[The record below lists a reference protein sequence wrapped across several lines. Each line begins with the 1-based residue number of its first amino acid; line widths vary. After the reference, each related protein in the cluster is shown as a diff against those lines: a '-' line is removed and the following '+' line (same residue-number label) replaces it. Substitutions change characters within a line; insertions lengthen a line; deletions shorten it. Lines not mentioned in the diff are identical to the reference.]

1 MEARTTVANRGTPRW
16 VPYAAAAVLTAATV
30 ALRLAIDPWVADRPI
45 LILFFIP
52 VIISA
57 WWGGLGPGLFATALT
72 ALFTDVYLFPPQ
84 GSLWFER
91 PLDLAQWLFL
101 LLEGV
106 LVSVLFGVLGRP
118 RLADQ
123 SHSPDRRRVST
134 ERKVFLGFSIALAFL
149 GAIGVVSYLSVV
161 RLTDNSA
168 LVTRSHV
175 VMSSIDAL
183 VATSWEAESA
193 QRGYII
199 SGEEPFAAEYTRA
212 AGRVEGLVQQ
222 LRDTVSQVPAQ
233 LQRADALARA
243 VRERIAQ
250 SSAILE
256 VRRSGGMEAVQRRL
270 LQSAATPGASMQ
282 ARIRELAQQMKTAE
296 IRLLNEREKD
306 ARDSARVT
314 QSVIVGGSAL
324 AVLCLGL
331 ALVAIRRDIAG
342 RERAEAELNQF
353 FDASVDLF
361 VISSG
366 DGYFKRVSRAVT
378 DMLGYSAEEVL
389 RIPYLEL
396 IHPDDREAT
405 RAAVERQLVGGERVD
420 QFLNRYRHKDGGW
433 RTLSWRSIPRGN
445 RMFASAR
452 DVTDAVRAEQE
463 LREAK
468 EQLETR
474 VAERT
479 RELQESMEATR
490 RSERRFRALIE
501 HGSDSIALT
510 DLSRRILYLS
520 PAVMKVEGYSP
531 EELVGKDAAEHTHPD
546 DLPILRRR
554 VEALLENPGKPIS
567 AIWRRRHRDGHWLWL
582 EGVATNML
590 DDPSVGAIVTNYRDI
605 TERLAHE
612 ARLGEQLKRLALLS
626 RVTQAIGERQ
636 DLRSIFSVV
645 AAHVEDE
652 LPVDF
657 CVACLIEPGEDR
669 LTVTCVGTRSE
680 PAAQQ
685 LDLLPGST
693 IPIDENG
700 LARCMR
706 GQFVYEPVIA
716 ETAFP
721 FPRRLASAGMG
732 AMVVAPLLVESQV
745 FGVLVCARR
754 EPDSFSSGDC
764 EFLRQVSEHT
774 ALAAHQVRLYDALQ
788 QAYDDLRQTQQQFM
802 QQERLRALGQ
812 MASGIAHDI
821 NNAISPVALYTEQL
835 LEREPNLSPRARG
848 QLEIIQRAVDDVAQT
863 VARMGEFYRTREP
876 PIALVPVDL
885 NRIVQQV
892 VDLTR
897 ARWSD
902 MAQQRG
908 IVIDVRLSLAAGLP
922 AIAAVESQVRDALV
936 NLVFNA
942 VDAMPQGGPLMI
954 TTRQIPGSSAVS
966 LEVEDRGIGMDEDT
980 RRRCLEPFFTTK
992 GARGTGMGLAM
1003 VYGIVQRH
1011 GASIEIEST
1020 LGHGT
1025 RVRLAFNVASSAP
1038 AVSSGSPGPPVGPQ
1052 RILIIDDD
1060 PMLLKSLREALESDG
1075 HLVAIANGGQAGI
1088 DAFVESHA
1096 SGRPY
1101 PVVISDLGMPRVD
1114 GRNVAAT
1121 VKASVPETLVI
1132 LLTGWGRRL
1141 VSDDDRPPG
1150 VDLVMS
1156 KPAKLTEIRVALA
1169 QHFGGKAPPLD

>member
-1 MEARTTVANRGTPRW
+1 VEARTTVANRGTPRW

-30 ALRLAIDPWVADRPI
+30 ALRLAISPWVGDRPL

-52 VIISA
+52 LMISA

-72 ALFTDVYLFPPQ
+72 ALVTDLYLFPPL

-101 LLEGV
+101 LLEGA
-106 LVSVLFGVLGRP
+106 LVSVLFGVHGTP
-118 RLADQ
+118 RLAERYRLSD
-123 SHSPDRRRVST
+123 PRRVST
-134 ERKVFLGFSIALAFL
+134 ERKVFLGYSIALAFL

-161 RLTDNSA
+161 RLTDTSA

-199 SGEEPFAAEYTRA
+199 SGEEPFAAQYTRA

-222 LRDTVSQVPAQ
+222 LRDTVRQVPAQ
-233 LQRADALARA
+233 LARADALASA

-250 SSAILE
+250 STSILE
-256 VRRSGGMEAVQRRL
+256 VRRSGGLEAVQRRL
-270 LQSAATPGASMQ
+270 AQSAATPGSSMQ
-282 ARIRELAQQMKTAE
+282 ARIHELAQEMKTAE
-296 IRLLNEREKD
+296 IRLLNEREDD

-366 DGYFKRVSRAVT
+366 DGYFKRVSSAVT
-378 DMLGYSAEEVL
+378 DMLGYSVEEVL

-396 IHPDDREAT
+396 IHPDDRLAA
-405 RAAVERQLVGGERVD
+405 RAAVDRQLLRGERVD
-420 QFLNRYRHKDGGW
+420 QFLNRYRHKDGSY
-433 RTLSWRSIPRGN
+433 RTLSWRSIPRAN
-445 RMFASAR
+445 LMFASAR

-479 RELQESMEATR
+479 RELQESIEATR

-510 DLSRRILYLS
+510 DLSRKILYMS
-520 PAVMKVEGYSP
+520 PAVMNVEGYTP
-531 EELVGKDAAEHTHPD
+531 EELIGKDAAEQTHPD
-546 DLPILRRR
+546 DIPILQRR
-554 VEALLENPGKPIS
+554 VAALLENPGEPIS
-567 AIWRRRHRDGHWLWL
+567 AIWRRRHRDGHWIWL

-626 RVTQAIGERQ
+626 RITQAIGERQ

-645 AAHVEDE
+645 AAHIEDE

-657 CVACLIEPGEDR
+657 CVACLIEPGEDS
-669 LTVTCVGTRSE
+669 LTVTCVGARSE

-685 LDLLPGST
+685 LDMMPGST
-693 IPIDENG
+693 VPIDENG
-700 LARCMR
+700 LARCMH
-706 GQFVYEPVIA
+706 GQFVYEPVIS
-716 ETAFP
+716 EMPFP
-721 FPRRLASAGMG
+721 FPRRLASAGLG
-732 AMVVAPLLVESQV
+732 AMVIAPLLVESQV
-745 FGVLVCARR
+745 FGALVCARR
-754 EPDSFSSGDC
+754 APDSFSSADC

-788 QAYDDLRQTQQQFM
+788 QAYDDLRQTQQQFL

-876 PIALVPVDL
+876 PIALVAVDL
-885 NRIVQQV
+885 NRVVQQV
-892 VDLTR
+892 IDLTR

-908 IVIDVRLSLAAGLP
+908 IVIDVRLSLSAGLP
-922 AIAAVESQVRDALV
+922 AIAAVDSQVRDALV

-942 VDAMPQGGPLMI
+942 VDAMPEGGPLTI
-954 TTRQIPGSSAVS
+954 ATRLAASGSTVQ
-966 LEVEDRGIGMDEDT
+966 LEVEDRGIGMDDET

-1003 VYGIVQRH
+1003 VYGVVQRH
-1011 GASIEIEST
+1011 GATIEIESVT
-1020 LGHGT
+1020 GRGT
-1025 RVRLAFNVASSAP
+1025 RVRLGFNVATSKP
-1038 AVSSGSPGPPVGPQ
+1038 ALPSGSQRAPVGPQ

-1096 SGRPY
+1096 DGQPY
-1101 PVVISDLGMPRVD
+1101 PVVITDLGMPRVD
-1114 GRNVAAT
+1114 GRTVAAT
-1121 VKASVPETLVI
+1121 VKASVPGTLVI

-1156 KPAKLTEIRVALA
+1156 KPAKLTEIRAALA
-1169 QHFGGKAPPLD
+1169 NFFSRQ

>member
-1 MEARTTVANRGTPRW
+1 MANRGTPRW

-30 ALRLAIDPWVADRPI
+30 ALRLAISPWVGDRPL

-52 VIISA
+52 LMISA

-72 ALFTDVYLFPPQ
+72 ALVTDLYLFPPL

-101 LLEGV
+101 LLEGA
-106 LVSVLFGVLGRP
+106 LVSVLFGVLGTP
-118 RLADQ
+118 RLAERYRLSD
-123 SHSPDRRRVST
+123 PRRVST

-161 RLTDNSA
+161 RLTDTSA

-199 SGEEPFAAEYTRA
+199 SGEEPFAAQYTRA

-222 LRDTVSQVPAQ
+222 LRDTVRQVPAQ
-233 LQRADALARA
+233 LARADALASA

-250 SSAILE
+250 STSILE
-256 VRRSGGMEAVQRRL
+256 VRRSGGLEAVQRRL
-270 LQSAATPGASMQ
+270 AQSAATPGSSMQ
-282 ARIRELAQQMKTAE
+282 ARIHELAQEMKTAE
-296 IRLLNEREKD
+296 IRLLNEREDD

-366 DGYFKRVSRAVT
+366 DGYFKRVSSAVT
-378 DMLGYSAEEVL
+378 DMLGYSVEEVL

-396 IHPDDREAT
+396 IHPDDRLAA
-405 RAAVERQLVGGERVD
+405 RAAVDRQLLRGERVD
-420 QFLNRYRHKDGGW
+420 QFLNRYRHKDGSY
-433 RTLSWRSIPRGN
+433 RTLSWRSIPRAN
-445 RMFASAR
+445 LMFASAR

-479 RELQESMEATR
+479 RELQESIEATR

-510 DLSRRILYLS
+510 DLSRKILYMS
-520 PAVMKVEGYSP
+520 PAVMNVEGYTP
-531 EELVGKDAAEHTHPD
+531 EELIGKDAAEQTHPD
-546 DLPILRRR
+546 DIPILQRR
-554 VEALLENPGKPIS
+554 VAALLENPGEPIS
-567 AIWRRRHRDGHWLWL
+567 AIWRRRHRDGHWIWL

-626 RVTQAIGERQ
+626 RITQAIGERQ

-645 AAHVEDE
+645 AAHIEDE

-657 CVACLIEPGEDR
+657 CVACLIEPGEDS
-669 LTVTCVGTRSE
+669 LTVTCVGARSE

-685 LDLLPGST
+685 LDMMPGST
-693 IPIDENG
+693 VPIDENG
-700 LARCMR
+700 LARCMH
-706 GQFVYEPVIA
+706 GQFVYEPVIS
-716 ETAFP
+716 EMPFP
-721 FPRRLASAGMG
+721 FPRRLASAGLG
-732 AMVVAPLLVESQV
+732 AMVIAPLLVESQV
-745 FGVLVCARR
+745 FGALVCARR
-754 EPDSFSSGDC
+754 APDSFSSADC

-788 QAYDDLRQTQQQFM
+788 QAYDDLRQTQQQFL

-876 PIALVPVDL
+876 PIALVAVDL
-885 NRIVQQV
+885 NRVVQQV
-892 VDLTR
+892 IDLTR

-908 IVIDVRLSLAAGLP
+908 IVIDVRLSLSAGLP
-922 AIAAVESQVRDALV
+922 AIAAVDSQVRDALV

-942 VDAMPQGGPLMI
+942 VDAMPEGGPLTI
-954 TTRQIPGSSAVS
+954 ATRLAASGSTVQ
-966 LEVEDRGIGMDEDT
+966 LEVEDRGIGMDDET

-1003 VYGIVQRH
+1003 VYGVVQRH
-1011 GASIEIEST
+1011 GATIEIESVT
-1020 LGHGT
+1020 GRGT
-1025 RVRLAFNVASSAP
+1025 RVRLGFNVATSKP
-1038 AVSSGSPGPPVGPQ
+1038 ALPSGSQRAPVGPQ

-1096 SGRPY
+1096 DGQPY
-1101 PVVISDLGMPRVD
+1101 PVVITDLGMPRVD
-1114 GRNVAAT
+1114 GRTVAAT
-1121 VKASVPETLVI
+1121 VKSSVPGTLVI

-1150 VDLVMS
+1150 VDLVMP
-1156 KPAKLTEIRVALA
+1156 KPAKLTEIRAALA
-1169 QHFGGKAPPLD
+1169 NFFSRQ

>member
-1 MEARTTVANRGTPRW
+1 VEARTTVANRGTPRW

-30 ALRLAIDPWVADRPI
+30 ALRLAISPWVGDRPL

-52 VIISA
+52 LMISA

-72 ALFTDVYLFPPQ
+72 ALVTDLYLFPPL

-101 LLEGV
+101 LLEGA
-106 LVSVLFGVLGRP
+106 LVSVLFGVLGTP
-118 RLADQ
+118 RLAERYRLSD
-123 SHSPDRRRVST
+123 PRRVST

-161 RLTDNSA
+161 RLTDTSA

-199 SGEEPFAAEYTRA
+199 SGEEPFAAQYTRA

-222 LRDTVSQVPAQ
+222 LRDTVRQVPAQ
-233 LQRADALARA
+233 LARADALASA

-250 SSAILE
+250 STSILE
-256 VRRSGGMEAVQRRL
+256 VRRSGGLEAVQRRL
-270 LQSAATPGASMQ
+270 AQSAATPGSSMQ
-282 ARIRELAQQMKTAE
+282 ARIHELAQEMKTAE
-296 IRLLNEREKD
+296 IRLLNEREDD

-366 DGYFKRVSRAVT
+366 DGYFKRVSSAVT
-378 DMLGYSAEEVL
+378 DMLGYSVEEVL

-396 IHPDDREAT
+396 IHPDDRLAA
-405 RAAVERQLVGGERVD
+405 RAAVDRQLLRGERVD
-420 QFLNRYRHKDGGW
+420 QFLNRYRHKDGSY
-433 RTLSWRSIPRGN
+433 RTLSWRSIPRAN
-445 RMFASAR
+445 LMFASAR

-479 RELQESMEATR
+479 RELQESIEATR

-510 DLSRRILYLS
+510 DLSRKILYMS
-520 PAVMKVEGYSP
+520 PAVMNVEGYTP
-531 EELVGKDAAEHTHPD
+531 EELIGKDAAEQTHPD
-546 DLPILRRR
+546 DIPILQRR
-554 VEALLENPGKPIS
+554 VAALLENPGEPIS
-567 AIWRRRHRDGHWLWL
+567 AIWRRRHRDGHWIWL

-626 RVTQAIGERQ
+626 RITQAIGERQ

-645 AAHVEDE
+645 AAHIEDE

-657 CVACLIEPGEDR
+657 CVACLIEPGEDS
-669 LTVTCVGTRSE
+669 LTVTCVGARSE

-685 LDLLPGST
+685 LDMMPGST
-693 IPIDENG
+693 VPIDENG
-700 LARCMR
+700 LARCMH
-706 GQFVYEPVIA
+706 GQFVYEPVIS
-716 ETAFP
+716 EMPFP
-721 FPRRLASAGMG
+721 FPRRLASAGLG
-732 AMVVAPLLVESQV
+732 AMVIAPLLVESQV
-745 FGVLVCARR
+745 FGALVCARR
-754 EPDSFSSGDC
+754 APDSFSSADC

-788 QAYDDLRQTQQQFM
+788 QAYDDLRQTQQQFL

-876 PIALVPVDL
+876 PIALVAVDL
-885 NRIVQQV
+885 NRVVQQV
-892 VDLTR
+892 IDLTR

-908 IVIDVRLSLAAGLP
+908 IVIDVRLSLSAGLP
-922 AIAAVESQVRDALV
+922 AIAAVDSQVRDALV

-942 VDAMPQGGPLMI
+942 VDAMPEGGPLTI
-954 TTRQIPGSSAVS
+954 ATRLAASGSTVQ
-966 LEVEDRGIGMDEDT
+966 LEVEDRGIGMDDET

-1003 VYGIVQRH
+1003 VYGVVQRH
-1011 GASIEIEST
+1011 GATIEIESVT
-1020 LGHGT
+1020 GRGT
-1025 RVRLAFNVASSAP
+1025 RVRLGFNVATSKP
-1038 AVSSGSPGPPVGPQ
+1038 ALPSGSQRAPVGPQ

-1096 SGRPY
+1096 DGQPY
-1101 PVVISDLGMPRVD
+1101 PVVITDLGMPRVD
-1114 GRNVAAT
+1114 GRTVAAT
-1121 VKASVPETLVI
+1121 VKSSVPGTLVI

-1156 KPAKLTEIRVALA
+1156 KPAKLTEIRAALA
-1169 QHFGGKAPPLD
+1169 NFFSRQ

>member
-1 MEARTTVANRGTPRW
+1 V
-16 VPYAAAAVLTAATV
+16 TAATV
-30 ALRLAIDPWVADRPI
+30 ALRLAISPWVGDRPL

-52 VIISA
+52 LMISA

-72 ALFTDVYLFPPQ
+72 ALVTDLYLFPPL

-101 LLEGV
+101 LLEGA
-106 LVSVLFGVLGRP
+106 LVSVLFGVLGTP
-118 RLADQ
+118 RLAERYRLSD
-123 SHSPDRRRVST
+123 PRRVST

-161 RLTDNSA
+161 RLTDTSA

-199 SGEEPFAAEYTRA
+199 SGEEPFAAQYTRA

-222 LRDTVSQVPAQ
+222 LRDTVRQVPAQ
-233 LQRADALARA
+233 LARADALASA

-250 SSAILE
+250 STSILE
-256 VRRSGGMEAVQRRL
+256 VRRSGGLEAVQRRL
-270 LQSAATPGASMQ
+270 AQSAATPGSSMQ
-282 ARIRELAQQMKTAE
+282 ARIHELAQEMKTAE
-296 IRLLNEREKD
+296 IRLLNEREDD

-366 DGYFKRVSRAVT
+366 DGYFKRVSSAVT
-378 DMLGYSAEEVL
+378 DMLGYSVEEVL

-396 IHPDDREAT
+396 IHPDDRLAA
-405 RAAVERQLVGGERVD
+405 RAAVERQLLRGERVD
-420 QFLNRYRHKDGGW
+420 QFLNRYRHKDGSY
-433 RTLSWRSIPRGN
+433 RTLSWRSIPRAN
-445 RMFASAR
+445 LMFASAR

-479 RELQESMEATR
+479 RELQESIEATR

-510 DLSRRILYLS
+510 DLSRKILYMS
-520 PAVMKVEGYSP
+520 PAVMNVEGYTP
-531 EELVGKDAAEHTHPD
+531 EELIGKDAAEQTHPD
-546 DLPILRRR
+546 DIPILQRR
-554 VEALLENPGKPIS
+554 VAALLENPGEPIS
-567 AIWRRRHRDGHWLWL
+567 AIWRRRHRDGHWIWL

-626 RVTQAIGERQ
+626 RITQAIGERQ

-645 AAHVEDE
+645 AAHIEDE

-657 CVACLIEPGEDR
+657 CVACLIEPGEDS
-669 LTVTCVGTRSE
+669 LTVTCVGARSE

-685 LDLLPGST
+685 LDMMPGST
-693 IPIDENG
+693 VPIDENG
-700 LARCMR
+700 LARCMH
-706 GQFVYEPVIA
+706 GQFVYEPVIS
-716 ETAFP
+716 EMPFP
-721 FPRRLASAGMG
+721 FPRRLASAGLG
-732 AMVVAPLLVESQV
+732 AMVIAPLLVESQV
-745 FGVLVCARR
+745 FGALVCARR
-754 EPDSFSSGDC
+754 APDSFSSADC

-788 QAYDDLRQTQQQFM
+788 QAYDDLRQTQQQFL

-876 PIALVPVDL
+876 PIALVAVDL
-885 NRIVQQV
+885 NRVVQQV
-892 VDLTR
+892 IDLTR

-908 IVIDVRLSLAAGLP
+908 IVIDVRLSLSAGLP
-922 AIAAVESQVRDALV
+922 AIAAVDSQVRDALV

-942 VDAMPQGGPLMI
+942 VDAMPEGGPLTI
-954 TTRQIPGSSAVS
+954 ATRLAASGSTVQ
-966 LEVEDRGIGMDEDT
+966 LEVEDRGIGMDDET

-1003 VYGIVQRH
+1003 VYGVVQRH
-1011 GASIEIEST
+1011 GATIEIESVT
-1020 LGHGT
+1020 GRGT
-1025 RVRLAFNVASSAP
+1025 RVRLGFNVATSKP
-1038 AVSSGSPGPPVGPQ
+1038 ALPSGSQRAPVGPQ

-1096 SGRPY
+1096 DGQPY
-1101 PVVISDLGMPRVD
+1101 PVVITDLGMPRVD
-1114 GRNVAAT
+1114 GRTVAAT
-1121 VKASVPETLVI
+1121 VKSSVPGTLVI

-1156 KPAKLTEIRVALA
+1156 KPAKLTEIRAALA
-1169 QHFGGKAPPLD
+1169 NFFSRQ